1 MKKKEQSS
9 EIYQDNIKCTNINLM
24 GVPERKK
31 EKYRK
36 KHFLVNSGQKL
47 PKFDENVIH
56 IQKGEQTPSK
66 LK

>member
-1 MKKKEQSS
+1 M
-9 EIYQDNIKCTNINLM
+9 YQYKPN
-24 GVPERKK
+24 GSPREEERKVQ
-31 EKYRK
+31 K